1 MSRTLVIA
9 SIFALAVPAIGCGG
23 SPPPPA
29 PPPPAPPVATAEVV
43 VETEPPPPPPV
54 QVEVVPAPPSA
65 EFYWTP
71 GYHRWYNGAYV
82 WVPGRH
88 VRRPYANATW
98 VGAHWDHRGGRH
110 YWIEGNWR

>member
-9 SIFALAVPAIGCGG
+9 SIFALAVPVIGCGG

-29 PPPPAPPVATAEVV
+29 PPPPPPATAEVV

-54 QVEVVPAPPSA
+54 QVEVVPPAPSA

-71 GYHRWYNGAYV
+71 GYHRWVNGAYV

-88 VRRPYANATW
+88 VRRPYANAVW
-98 VGAHWDHRGGRH
+98 VGAHWDHRAGRH
-110 YWIEGNWR
+110 YWVEGTWR

>member
-1 MSRTLVIA
+1 MSRILVIA
-9 SIFALAVPAIGCGG
+9 SIFALAVPVIGCGG

-29 PPPPAPPVATAEVV
+29 PPPPPPATAEVV

-71 GYHRWYNGAYV
+71 GYHRWVNGAYV

-88 VRRPYANATW
+88 VRRPYANAVW

-110 YWIEGNWR
+110 YWVEGSWR